1 MWRYL
6 TISGH
11 LAFVPFETR
20 KETGMKKVIINF
32 VLLFAVLVLVAGC
45 EGQFDNAEQLVQ
57 AAKANTVEISV
68 DDFKNIM
75 GKEEYVLID
84 VRTAEEFAAG
94 YIPNAINIPRGLLEF
109 KITTKY
115 PDINTN
121 IILYCKKGSRAS
133 LAARSLGQLKY
144 KNVMSIAGGWKAWAE
159 AAPVPKKHQV
169 PEEIKQMVMVSK
181 KRLTEITPADLNA
194 LMQKKANSVIVD
206 VREPQEFK
214 AGNIPGSVNMPRG
227 LLEFKI
233 TKKYPNKATNIILY
247 CKTGGRAALAAES
260 LKDIKYKNVKS
271 LAGGWEAWSE
281 VAATPVPEV
290 KAVVSEA
297 KKSITEIS
305 VDDFKAMVKEDKD
318 FVLID
323 VRQAVEYAAGYIP
336 NAINIPRGLLEFKI
350 LGIEKDKDK
359 TIVIYCKKGGRAAL
373 AAESLAKRLEYKN
386 VKSIK
391 GGFLAYTSDPGNPV
405 SKPIQ
410 EKKTGREAESAPKVT
425 LSSGCGG

>member
-1 MWRYL
+1 
-6 TISGH
+6 
-11 LAFVPFETR
+11 
-20 KETGMKKVIINF
+20 MKKVITNF

-109 KITTKY
+109 KITNKY
-115 PDINTN
+115 PDITTN
-121 IILYCKKGSRAS
+121 IILYCKKGGRAALAAKS
-133 LAARSLGQLKY
+133 LAQLKY
-144 KNVMSIAGGWKAWAE
+144 NNVMSIAGGWNAWVE
-159 AAPVPKKHQV
+159 AAPVPQKHQM
-169 PEEIKQMVMVSK
+169 PEEVKQMVMVSK
-181 KRLTEITPADLNA
+181 KGLAEITPADLNA
-194 LMQKKANSVIVD
+194 LMKKKADFVVVD
-206 VREPQEFK
+206 VREPKEFE
-214 AGNIPGSVNMPRG
+214 AGNIPGSVNIPRG

-233 TKKYPNKATNIILY
+233 TKKYPKKATSIILY
-247 CKTGGRAALAAES
+247 CKTGGRAALAAEG
-260 LKDIKYKNVKS
+260 LKDIKYRSVKS
-271 LAGGWEAWSE
+271 LAGGWEAWSKF
-281 VAATPVPEV
+281 AAIPVPEV
-290 KAVVSEA
+290 KAVVGAA

-305 VDDFKAMVKEDKD
+305 VDDFKTMVKEDKD

-323 VRQAVEYAAGYIP
+323 VRQAAEYAAGHIP

-350 LGIEKDKDK
+350 LGIEKNKENN
-359 TIVIYCKKGGRAAL
+359 IVLYCKKGGRAAL

-386 VKSIK
+386 IKSIS
-391 GGFLAYTSDPGNPV
+391 GGFLEYTSDPKNPV
-405 SKPIQ
+405 AKPIQ
-410 EKKTGREAESAPKVT
+410 KKTREPESAPKVA